1 MADIFVI
8 FTIALG
14 LAMDAFAVSIAS
26 GAAYRDL
33 HVRHALRMAAFFGG
47 FQALM
52 PLVGFLAGQAVR
64 EFVAAYA
71 HWAAFLLLT
80 VIGLKM
86 IYEAFEISRAKE
98 QKPNPG
104 ELLIVLSLAVATSLD
119 ALAVG
124 FTISLLNT
132 PILASVVIIG
142 VITFILSYAG
152 VYAGKKFGHLFEN
165 KIEIA
170 GGLILIAIG
179 AKILLSEIFFK

>member
-1 MADIFVI
+1 MLDFFVI

-14 LAMDAFAVSIAS
+14 LSMDAFAVSIAS

-33 HVRHALRMAAFFGG
+33 HVRHALRMAVFFGG

-52 PLVGFLAGQAVR
+52 PLVGFLAGQTVR
-64 EFVAAYA
+64 EFIATYA

-80 VIGLKM
+80 IIGLKM
-86 IYEAFEISRAKE
+86 IYEAFEIKKTEKS
-98 QKPNPG
+98 KPNPG
-104 ELLIVLSLAVATSLD
+104 ELLIVFSLAVATSLD

-124 FTISLLNT
+124 FTISLLKT

-142 VITFILSYAG
+142 VITFVLSYAG
-152 VYAGKKFGHLFEN
+152 VYIGKTFGHLFEN